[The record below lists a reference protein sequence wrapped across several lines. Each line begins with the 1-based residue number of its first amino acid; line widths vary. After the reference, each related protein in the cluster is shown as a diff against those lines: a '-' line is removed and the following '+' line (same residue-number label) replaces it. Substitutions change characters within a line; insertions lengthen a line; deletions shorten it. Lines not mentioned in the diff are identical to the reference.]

1 MSPDRAAPGQH
12 HAVPPKAG
20 PDAGDNPGYAED
32 KPRDRGDVRAPHGRD
47 DPPSPEEGGVGRAP
61 DGTASGAD

>member
-1 MSPDRAAPGQH
+1 MTTAARAA
-12 HAVPPKAG
+12 A
-20 PDAGDNPGYAED
+20 GYAED

-47 DPPSPEEGGVGRAP
+47 DPPSPEEGGVGRDP